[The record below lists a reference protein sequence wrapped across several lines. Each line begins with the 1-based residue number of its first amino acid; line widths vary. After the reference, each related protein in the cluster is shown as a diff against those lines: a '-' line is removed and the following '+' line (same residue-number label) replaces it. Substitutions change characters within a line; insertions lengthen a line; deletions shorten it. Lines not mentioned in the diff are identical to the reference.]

1 MYHLSRAWY
10 WHLGTTIPWEDGTKF
25 LVPPPPERS
34 VTKIIY
40 CRPLRGW
47 YWNLC
52 TTVLTRLAFD
62 LRATLETM
70 VLKFRYPQ
78 EHDNE
83 IYIPPL
89 LRAWWRNTILVYIMV
104 TEFQYHIPF
113 GKWYLNFK
121 NGTEILLPS
130 VKFVLHHRQSYL
142 SLILSSHRK
151 CCDHATANAKI
162 LFTGLFRIAST
173 APSPATP
180 HIWKFPT
187 PRSSSR
193 GCAAWSALTVWHSE
207 HANYTIPGRFPSI
220 FFAITYVYSLC
231 VLLIGCI
238 LPVVA
243 VRSEKII

>member
-10 WHLGTTIPWEDGTKF
+10 WHLGTTIPREDGTKI
-25 LVPPPPERS
+25 LVPRLPERL

-40 CRPLRGW
+40 CCPLRGW

-52 TTVLTRLAFD
+52 TIILTRLAFD
-62 LRATLETM
+62 LRATLETH
-70 VLKFRYPQ
+70 Q
-78 EHDNE
+78 
-83 IYIPPL
+83 
-89 LRAWWRNTILVYIMV
+89 
-104 TEFQYHIPF
+104 
-113 GKWYLNFK
+113 
-121 NGTEILLPS
+121 
-130 VKFVLHHRQSYL
+130 QSYL

-151 CCDHATANAKI
+151 CCDMWLHATANAKV
-162 LFTGLFRIAST
+162 LFTGLFRTAST
-173 APSPATP
+173 APSPAAP

-187 PRSSSR
+187 PRSLSW

-238 LPVVA
+238 LA
-243 VRSEKII
+243 VKSEKVI